1 MFHGRL
7 NGTIPMSEMM
17 AISPLLLSKN
27 HPLDDWRRGLREA
40 KVPDGRHFRVL
51 RQEGSFRCFPQ
62 GRRLFFE
69 QQTRAPYVG
78 GLRSYSCAGLRVH
91 VFLEYVTVY
100 VLNFERAPGPSGD
113 RGEMAMAD
121 GRCGAACALRSTTD
135 TVPWSL
141 CSYSPRSSW
150 PQPLGGGGDATPC
163 EDTREER
170 GLFFNFLPPRVV
182 TVWLSSVTRLA
193 PGRAKSQVPQT
204 HKDCCGFGGHGS
216 APGGALN
223 QRGVTTRK
231 LQVHRRGVTTR
242 KQQVHQKREARA

>member
-1 MFHGRL
+1 M
-7 NGTIPMSEMM
+7 TI
-17 AISPLLLSKN
+17 
-27 HPLDDWRRGLREA
+27 
-40 KVPDGRHFRVL
+40 
-51 RQEGSFRCFPQ
+51 
-62 GRRLFFE
+62 
-69 QQTRAPYVG
+69 
-78 GLRSYSCAGLRVH
+78 
-91 VFLEYVTVY
+91 Y

-182 TVWLSSVTRLA
+182 TGWLSSVTRLA

-223 QRGVTTRK
+223 QRGVSTRESSRCTGVASPRETESGADSRRRSK
-231 LQVHRRGVTTR
+231 RAGTPRRATNPKTGGRPARGTAGTNPRTGPYGRCPLQLLF
-242 KQQVHQKREARA
+242 